1 MRASARGGKLVQA
14 QVGVGRLTRLADVT
28 GALGKAVAALPRNAA
43 ATAAAAAAAAAAKP
57 TVSVIANTTSSC
69 PISAAT
75 YPLNLSGVGPACVAG
90 KNYCSSCICA
100 LFDVYTPAL
109 VAAGLLLPG
118 MPLDSI
124 PVDAA
129 TQVIRDCTI
138 EYYAPLL
145 VAQANFTSLS
155 QLGSCDFSGMNV
167 PACLT
172 TNYVS
177 ASSGM
182 DPATGSVLP
191 GANSTAGMYV
201 ADPGMMLMGGN
212 MTVMMSNFTLTN
224 ITVVNGDIMGIAAG
238 QVSSVGEVL
247 SAILTNPDIT
257 SDLGSD
263 AMAYLEQLVATPGVA
278 AAALPDAVSSTLS
291 SPAVD
296 VSVLLS
302 QIADFATAAGNM
314 TAGNMTVGAPGS
326 AARASFRVGN
336 SSMVSGNMTGPGMMM
351 PTDVAATPKA
361 RPVNATM
368 KAPSVTSAA
377 GPADPTP
384 TIAAPSSSTAT
395 AAPAPASASASA
407 PAAAAPVH
415 APSGSALPTP
425 AASVLTLVLAAV
437 GGVVLSSML

>member
-1 MRASARGGKLVQA
+1 M
-14 QVGVGRLTRLADVT
+14 
-28 GALGKAVAALPRNAA
+28 
-43 ATAAAAAAAAAAKP
+43 
-57 TVSVIANTTSSC
+57 SS
-69 PISAAT
+69 
-75 YPLNLSGVGPACVAG
+75 VAG

-314 TAGNMTVGAPGS
+314 TAGNMTVG
-326 AARASFRVGN
+326 N